1 MMEWRRKLFW
11 VILVILLFNVA
22 TVQYIRTGDAQ
33 GTKLYVDPPET
44 KNSALGVGSTFTINI
59 NIFDAQNVYGW
70 QVNMTFN
77 PTVVNVTYVFEGPFL
92 KDDWG
97 FLTIFPSPIVDN
109 TAGYVFASC
118 SIQPPYPP
126 DGAYFDGTLAMI
138 TFMVKAEDRGTLLQF
153 DRERTKLNTVVGGNV
168 VVPIT
173 DFTTEDGSFDNRSIG
188 QNATPVA
195 IFDVKPLDA
204 NKRGEVNFD
213 ASGSNDPD
221 AWLVS
226 YHWDYGD
233 GATEVYMREP
243 LNNGNLT
250 AKTTHI
256 FNQSGTYTV
265 TLTVTDNDGT
275 TNSTSA
281 LVTVLFDIAIVN
293 VESPYKVVMPGVPV
307 TIDVTVANNGDF
319 YETFN
324 VTAYYNETLIELRE
338 VADLAPKTQQ
348 TLTYNWDTTGLN
360 LGNYILKANATI
372 IEEETNT
379 TNNEYI
385 DGSVTIAN
393 SIIRDFQILV
403 GGVTFHVVTNSTSLI
418 PNLNFS
424 STEKKIGFRITGEGA
439 GGFCN
444 ITIPVRLLGGNHTV
458 LFDGSPVTPEPQK
471 TTNGTHTFLYFTYTT
486 NHTVE
491 ILGETAATPPVAM
504 VTPSKTTTLVDE
516 LISFDASNSYD
527 PDGTIIGWNWDF
539 DDDQTTNG
547 VIVQHAY
554 SAFRNYTVTLVV
566 EDNEG
571 YTNSTEV
578 AITVIDYP
586 TAKFTNSPTAPLVGQ
601 NVIFD
606 ATTSQPNGGSITN
619 YKWDFGDGKT
629 GTGSTVTHAY
639 STTGT
644 FTVNLTITDSE
655 ELTNSTTVTVTV
667 TIHNIAIS
675 NVATSSDI
683 VRKGETITIEI
694 TASNKGNFTET
705 FTVTA
710 YFNTTAIETKSVADL
725 SPGSPQLVT
734 ILWDTADV
742 LPSTYTL
749 KAQASIVTKETET
762 EDNSQTYGSVII
774 QRISSSLSISAS
786 STTLAL
792 GRNTIIH
799 GTLDPAKPS
808 VSITVHY
815 RFLEGEWNTLATFT
829 SDAQG
834 RYILNWRPEED
845 GTYEVQ
851 ASWHGDPDTEPCQSP
866 IQTITVQGG
875 GAPQTVLYAGIIAA
889 VLFLAMLAIYFIKL
903 RKK

>member
-97 FLTIFPSPIVDN
+97 FPTIFPSPIVDN

-281 LVTVLFDIAIVN
+281 LVTVLYDIAIVN

-338 VADLAPKTQQ
+338 VGDLAPKTQQ

-444 ITIPVRLLGGNHTV
+444 ITIPVRLLGGNYTV
-458 LFDGSPVTPEPQK
+458 LFDGSPVTPEPQEA
-471 TTNGTHTFLYFTYTT
+471 TNGTHTFLYFTYTS

-491 ILGETAATPPVAM
+491 ILGETAATPPIAM
-504 VTPSKTTTLVDE
+504 ITPSMTTALVDE

-586 TAKFTNSPTAPLVGQ
+586 TAKFTHSPTAPLVGQ
-601 NVIFD
+601 NVTFD
-606 ATTSQPNGGSITN
+606 ATTSQPNGGSITT
-619 YKWDFGDGKT
+619 YEWDFGDDQT
-629 GTGSTVTHAY
+629 STGSITTHAY

-799 GTLDPAKPS
+799 GTIDPAKPS

-815 RFLEGEWNTLATFT
+815 RPLEGEWNTLATFT

-834 RYILNWRPEED
+834 RYILNWRPEEA